1 MGIGSITSTGSMS
14 VMQMT
19 TTDLKDQK
27 SKSIQN
33 EITDVQQQMQK
44 LSSKEELS
52 ANEKANERK
61 KLQKEI
67 SGLNTEL
74 KQHQEELLRSQKR
87 EQMLAEL
94 REDADPAEK
103 EKSEDKISSN
113 DTSPDTANSKKP
125 SSDETQ
131 TAQPGDVITR
141 NSDGVVILKEIVKQ
155 ERNAEAGAEEN
166 KQTDEIQEENAD
178 KVDTKTADNDTAAD
192 SRPSGKEIHAL
203 VSADTSLQ
211 QAGRLGTIIA
221 KTSDGV
227 AILKEEISQAK
238 EQGIDTERKQA
249 ELDKMERQEKLA
261 MAFQFSILG
270 EANNAMKSA
279 AEANVS
285 AKDNSQADAE
295 TNAYFNALHLTQEEQ
310 ASQQRFFVS
319 FG

>member
-1 MGIGSITSTGSMS
+1 MGVGNITSTSSMS

-87 EQMLAEL
+87 EQMLAKL
-94 REDADPAEK
+94 REDADPTEK
-103 EKSEDKISSN
+103 KESEDKISSN
-113 DTSPDTANSKKP
+113 DTSSDTANPQKT

-141 NSDGVVILKEIVKQ
+141 NSDGVVILKEIVQQDK
-155 ERNAEAGAEEN
+155 NDEAGAEEN
-166 KQTDEIQEENAD
+166 KQTDGIQEE
-178 KVDTKTADNDTAAD
+178 TADRAETETDDDTAVD
-192 SRPSGKEIHAL
+192 SRPSGKEIHAM

-211 QAGRLGTIIA
+211 QAGRLGTIVA

-238 EQGIDTERKQA
+238 EQGIDTQRKQA
-249 ELDKMERQEKLA
+249 ELEKMERQEKLA

-279 AEANVS
+279 AEANIS
-285 AKDNSQADAE
+285 AKDNSQAEAE

>member
-113 DTSPDTANSKKP
+113 DTSPDTANSKILLPMKRRLH
-125 SSDETQ
+125 SR
-131 TAQPGDVITR
+131 VI
-141 NSDGVVILKEIVKQ
+141 S
-155 ERNAEAGAEEN
+155 
-166 KQTDEIQEENAD
+166 
-178 KVDTKTADNDTAAD
+178 
-192 SRPSGKEIHAL
+192 
-203 VSADTSLQ
+203 
-211 QAGRLGTIIA
+211 
-221 KTSDGV
+221 
-227 AILKEEISQAK
+227 
-238 EQGIDTERKQA
+238 
-249 ELDKMERQEKLA
+249 
-261 MAFQFSILG
+261 
-270 EANNAMKSA
+270 
-279 AEANVS
+279 
-285 AKDNSQADAE
+285 
-295 TNAYFNALHLTQEEQ
+295 
-310 ASQQRFFVS
+310 
-319 FG
+319 